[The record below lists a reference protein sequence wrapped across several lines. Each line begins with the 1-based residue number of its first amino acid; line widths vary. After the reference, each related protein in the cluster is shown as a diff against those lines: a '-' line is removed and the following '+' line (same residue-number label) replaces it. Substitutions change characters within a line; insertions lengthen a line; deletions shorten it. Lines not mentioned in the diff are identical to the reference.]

1 MPYHGY
7 LKNFALAV
15 TGKMDSH
22 FTALWL
28 GGHIKF
34 FSIQTLGQLLKDAG
48 AKKIQFLRVG
58 RVPLSIGKV
67 LSSPLFRIK
76 PER

>member
-1 MPYHGY
+1 
-7 LKNFALAV
+7 
-15 TGKMDSH
+15 MDSH
-22 FTALWL
+22 FTALWP

-58 RVPLSIGKV
+58 RVPALAKSMIAIV
-67 LSSPLFRIK
+67 QN
-76 PER
+76 